1 MLLNR
6 LSNEQNMAEVTEMVM
21 TGIPDKKAFV
31 KTYAKV
37 LVKSAVQGAIISF
50 AVLGVT
56 AVIASAV
63 AAATDGDT
71 ATE

>member
-6 LSNEQNMAEVTEMVM
+6 LSNEKNMAEVTEMVM

-37 LVKSAVQGAIISF
+37 LAKSAVQGAIISL
-50 AVLGVT
+50 AVLGLTTIV
-56 AVIASAV
+56 AGAV
-63 AAATDGDT
+63 AAAKDGDT
-71 ATE
+71 APE